1 MSNILL
7 SKNFQA
13 AAAIAAYTLVK
24 HAAADD
30 QVQAAAAG
38 TDLVI
43 GATQDVAPALGER
56 VDVAITGIT
65 YITAGTAITRG
76 ARLMSDA
83 SGRVITAA
91 AAAGSNVN
99 TLGVALES
107 ATAAG
112 DVIRVNLIPG
122 TFQG

>member
-65 YITAGTAITRG
+65 YITAGAAVTRG

-99 TLGVALES
+99 TIGVALES